1 MSESKELSVLNEL
14 FTGENALSTQ
24 TADELRELDAMSK
37 ASSFLQRLQL
47 YSKGKSGPNGTIIEG
62 GHYGIPK
69 SGDEIEDLGNSID
82 VLVIARKAKAIDM
95 SDTDNIIVSNDTKS
109 EEFKR
114 IVDMADNVKDSGCAY
129 GPTYLV
135 FERSTRQFFEFF
147 CGNKSGRYESSKIN
161 TYLPITAAMIDA
173 GLTNET
179 EPRFAK
185 PMTLKSQYVKKGKWE
200 WFAPKA
206 EDCLQTIDLPPA
218 AQIKAE
224 VERFMKV
231 EAPEVETVDDSKQSK
246 RKR

>member
-1 MSESKELSVLNEL
+1 MSKELSVLNEL
-14 FTGENALSTQ
+14 FAGENALSTQ
-24 TADELRELDAMSK
+24 SVDELRELNAMSN

-69 SGDEIEDLGNSID
+69 SGEEIEDLGNSID
-82 VLVIARKAKAIDM
+82 VLVIDRKAKAIDM

-109 EEFKR
+109 DEFKR

-135 FERSTRQFFEFF
+135 YERSTRQFYEFF

-161 TYLPITAAMIDA
+161 TYLPVTAAMIEA
-173 GLTNET
+173 GLTKES
-179 EPRFAK
+179 EPRFSK

-206 EDCLQTIDLPPA
+206 EDALGTIELPPA
-218 AQIKAE
+218 EQLRAE
-224 VERFMKV
+224 IERFRKI
-231 EAPEVETVDDSKQSK
+231 EAPEVETVDESKKSK
-246 RKR
+246 RSR

>member
-1 MSESKELSVLNEL
+1 MSNELSVLNEL
-14 FTGENALSTQ
+14 FAGENALSTRS
-24 TADELRELDAMSK
+24 ADELRELDAMSN

-69 SGDEIEDLGNSID
+69 SGEEIEDLGNSID
-82 VLVIARKAKAIDM
+82 VLVIDRKAKAIDM

-109 EEFKR
+109 DEFKR

-135 FERSTRQFFEFF
+135 YERSTRTFYEFF

-161 TYLPITAAMIDA
+161 AYLPVTQAMIEA
-173 GLTNET
+173 GVTKET
-179 EPRFAK
+179 EPRFSK

-206 EDCLQTIDLPPA
+206 EDCLTPIDLPPA
-218 AQIKAE
+218 EQLRSEI
-224 VERFMKV
+224 ERFRKI
-231 EAPEVETVDDSKQSK
+231 EAPEVETVDDSKKSK
-246 RKR
+246 RSR